1 MCFDRLSSF
10 INCQRLHISY
20 STKLYDMFEREPDLK
35 TYSDISLTIMFLLV
49 SLYLDKQFVV
59 YFLLFTTRFMMN
71 KLFKMDVKKMKVP
84 LLKCVKP

>member
-1 MCFDRLSSF
+1 
-10 INCQRLHISY
+10 
-20 STKLYDMFEREPDLK
+20 MFEREPDLK